1 MKTFT
6 VAGVSRL
13 NGVLTV
19 RFANNMDR
27 VKVLVRAGHSD
38 IELKLLPTA
47 MTKESA
53 IQHLID
59 VDFANG
65 RYEMIRLFDSE
76 LSNEPVARV
85 TRAVKPVANKSTVRS
100 KKSANTD
107 DFVYKKIPGTDRTV
121 AYNKADDISAEQAGE
136 LRAEF
141 MKQLKAAYEAS

>member
-38 IELKLLPTA
+38 IELKLLPSA

-65 RYEMIRLFDSE
+65 RYEMIRLFDNE
-76 LSNEPVARV
+76 LSNEPVVRV
-85 TRAVKPVANKSTVRS
+85 KRAVKPLAPKVRS
-100 KKSANTD
+100 KKSAD
-107 DFVYKKIPGTDRTV
+107 AGDFVYKKIPGTDRTV
-121 AYNKADDISAEQAGE
+121 AYDKTDDISPEQAGQ

-141 MKQLKAAYEAS
+141 MKQLKAVFEAN